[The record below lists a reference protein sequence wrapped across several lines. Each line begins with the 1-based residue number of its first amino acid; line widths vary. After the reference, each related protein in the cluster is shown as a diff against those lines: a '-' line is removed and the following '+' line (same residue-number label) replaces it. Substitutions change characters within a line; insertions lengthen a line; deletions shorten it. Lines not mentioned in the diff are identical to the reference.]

1 MFNAPNK
8 THCLD
13 KMTVEQFDR
22 EDKSNDKINAMI
34 FIKSLKITITVSEKI
49 LTKYNSLGVK
59 VKSIVADEQIKCLLF
74 FKEHSTIIAGDQMG
88 NIRVLRLKDLQEIK
102 KKLPLN
108 NGRYYL
114 IIGKLIDTIIQLKG
128 YRKRNDIFA
137 LAGDYKKIIIFDYD
151 GNILKIIHEGI
162 KNYIKKIEY
171 SQSSNCL
178 LYIGKH
184 EEFQRDRIEGFAL
197 KIYDLD
203 KENKSTNSLIIQ
215 KFYADVL
222 FMKKINFLGMEM
234 IITSTNEVKEIIEE
248 DKFNYLR
255 DNSIIIKSL
264 SKNPEQIPEE
274 IKEKKPKTVRE
285 QAEEAR
291 ENYRKKHKP
300 NLMNEEIAP
309 EIKEKK
315 PKTVREQA
323 EETRA
328 NYRKKMNPI
337 PKNSEES
344 QEDQREN
351 KKRTVRE
358 QALFARENYRRK
370 MKQTEENE
378 NILKEIS
385 IQQVNDKNKKQKQDE
400 IRFKEKSLYHTIKFF
415 NLKSLV
421 NDDYFPIFSF
431 TPDVKD
437 VDKITCAAVI
447 KDLGNNYIALSGSK
461 VNIVIYQILK
471 NEENNYPLF
480 REQKMLI
487 INMKFDTSIYHNKL
501 PVFCYL
507 SSFDKFTLA
516 VANDQ
521 EKSKARFNF
530 FEYNE
535 S

>member
-323 EETRA
+323 EEAIA
-328 NYRKKMNPI
+328 NYRKKMNP
-337 PKNSEES
+337 
-344 QEDQREN
+344 
-351 KKRTVRE
+351 
-358 QALFARENYRRK
+358 
-370 MKQTEENE
+370 TEENE
-378 NILKEIS
+378 NMLKEIS